1 MIAALSKRAACVA
14 WVACFWGASDVA
26 FCQSFELKGQHAVV
40 LGMDSSQV
48 YLAVATAQ
56 TSLHQT
62 LLQRWE
68 VHAAPRTG
76 GTMKDLRVQPKQVS
90 AWSTLRHIQHVAI
103 HNQGR
108 KAVIAAQQH
117 GDDLDLFLSHKLS
130 TRGENGEEL
139 WTEPR
144 PLDGLNSQGDEVFP
158 RWEGQDLVFASNR
171 AGAFTIYDASAS
183 LQLLRATRRESLPDG
198 LADVL
203 SVVTVG
209 PSFTWV
215 SGRHSQGA
223 ALSVQRW
230 DWPQPE
236 SPVPDGW
243 TLCVSLKDQ
252 TNAAGSLAVRAVDS
266 GDLIRTFELDS
277 EGCASLAGLPADR
290 AWSFEWEGVSFGAVS
305 SPTEAFADLRAP
317 NGQLVRRYILNAS
330 KGWSFVML
338 PLDAIQE
345 LSGANK
351 EDGSVWPSASFALLH
366 YEHGQASPSEASWQ
380 AFQAWAKG
388 TSLPKE
394 PGRWTVVGHTDA
406 SGAQHV
412 NDKLSLNRAEH
423 IASYLVHE
431 MGWPESSVE
440 VRGAGSAEPLGEDL
454 AQNRRVEVLWVPS
467 MQ

>member
-1 MIAALSKRAACVA
+1 MIALPKRAACVA
-14 WVACFWGASDVA
+14 WMACCMGASVVA
-26 FCQSFELKGQHAVV
+26 VSQSFEPIGQHAVV
-40 LGMDSSQV
+40 LGMDSNQV
-48 YLAVATAQ
+48 YLAVAPAQ
-56 TSLHQT
+56 TSLHQS

-76 GTMKDLRVQPKQVS
+76 GEMRDLRVQPKQVA
-90 AWSTLRHIQHVAI
+90 AWSGLRHIQHVAI
-103 HNQGR
+103 HSQGR

-117 GDDLDLFLSHKLS
+117 GDDLDLFLSYQLS
-130 TRGENGEEL
+130 DRVEDGEER

-144 PLDGLNSQGDEVFP
+144 PLDGLNSQADEVFP

-171 AGAFTIYDASAS
+171 TGAFTVYDASAA
-183 LQLLRATRRESLPDG
+183 LQLLRATRREGLPDG

-215 SGRHSQGA
+215 SGRRSHGA
-223 ALSVQRW
+223 ALSVQQW
-230 DWPQPE
+230 DWPQPT
-236 SPVPDGW
+236 SPVPEGW
-243 TLCVSLKDQ
+243 TLCVSLKDETQ
-252 TNAAGSLAVRAVDS
+252 AAGALAVRAVDS
-266 GDLIRTFELDS
+266 GDLIRTFDLDS

-290 AWSFEWEGVSFGAVS
+290 AWSFQWDGTSFGNPS
-305 SPTEAFADLRAP
+305 TPKEAFADLRSP
-317 NGQLVRRYILNAS
+317 DGRLVRRYILNAS
-330 KGWSFVML
+330 KGWSFVVL

-351 EDGSVWPSASFALLH
+351 EDGSAWPQADFALLH

-380 AFQAWAKG
+380 AFQAWADG
-388 TSLPKE
+388 TSIPEE

-412 NDKLSLNRAEH
+412 NDKLSLDRAER
-423 IASYLVHE
+423 IASYLVDE
-431 MGWPESSVE
+431 MGWPRSSVE